1 MMDLSAA
8 SNLAPYLTTLL
19 LVLSSNS
26 NFDNVTDYYH
36 FSPLTCL
43 PACLGFVHELRDDSG
58 MGRLWGFMSRYQKT
72 VSVFISHIIQ
82 ISLNYNVKYDGF
94 VHSVYMCIFNKC
106 SVNQLDLL
114 SRLFPHLTEVWWS
127 VLAINFFFFYKEFA
141 AVVLWD
147 AYLKV
152 SYLLI
157 GYWLAIKVLGE

>member
-1 MMDLSAA
+1 MPA
-8 SNLAPYLTTLL
+8 
-19 LVLSSNS
+19 
-26 NFDNVTDYYH
+26 
-36 FSPLTCL
+36 CL